1 MKDKSVNKLINTLL
15 LVITLFSLTNVIAQE
30 KSKKQL
36 KAEAELENQKKI
48 ALLVDSKEFVFIAR
62 SVLPQGGRMIN
73 LTDYYA
79 VEYRLEI
86 IKSELP
92 FFGVGYSGVGYG
104 GENGMQFEGE
114 PKYFNIEKTK
124 DAYSIKS
131 EVKTDHDTYSLFLSV
146 YFDGSARLFISSN
159 NRTSISYN
167 GKIDALKKK

>member
-1 MKDKSVNKLINTLL
+1 MKDKLTKSLINTLL
-15 LVITLFSLTNVIAQE
+15 LIITLFSLTNINAQE

-36 KAEAELENQKKI
+36 KADAELENQKKI
-48 ALLVDSKEFVFIAR
+48 ALLVDSKEFVFVAK
-62 SVLPQGGRMIN
+62 SVLPQEGRMIN

-79 VEYRLEI
+79 VEYRLDL

-104 GENGMQFEGE
+104 GENGMQFEGA
-114 PKYFNIEKTK
+114 PKEFSIEKTK

-131 EVKTDHDTYSLFLSV
+131 KVKTDHDTYSLFLSV

-167 GKIDALKKK
+167 GKIDVLKKK